1 MAIVFK
7 NNATTALS
15 GNITNSATSIGVT
28 DGSVFPSLNS
38 GESFFVT
45 FDDGT
50 NKEIVKVTGRSGNTL
65 TVVRAQDGTSARAF
79 SQNDAV
85 DLRLTAAVLEAFPQ
99 LDGNSQTGT
108 IDVTGVKIDGD
119 TIIDGSGNWQG
130 PSSGIKGEVGP
141 TGSTGS
147 TGSKTFIS
155 SCSINLIPCKCFIN
169 KIKSRIS
176 IFPSPFISAL
186 NRISSSSINFIPCK
200 CFINKIKSKIS
211 IFPSPFI
218 SPLFIIN

>member
-7 NNATTALS
+7 NNATTTLS

-50 NKEIVKVTGRSGNTL
+50 NKEIVKVTGISSNTL
-65 TVVRAQDGTSARAF
+65 TVTRAQDGTSARAF

-99 LDGNSQTGT
+99 LNGNSQTGV
-108 IDVTGVKIDGD
+108 IDVTGVKIGGSEV
-119 TIIDGSGNWQG
+119 IDSSGAWQGSG
-130 PSSGIKGEVGP
+130 SGLKGEVGP
-141 TGSTGS
+141 SGPTGSAGDKGATGANGP
-147 TGSKTFIS
+147 TG
-155 SCSINLIPCKCFIN
+155 
-169 KIKSRIS
+169 
-176 IFPSPFISAL
+176 PSGPTGPTGTAGDKG
-186 NRISSSSINFIPCK
+186 PK
-200 CFINKIKSKIS
+200 GK
-211 IFPSPFI
+211 
-218 SPLFIIN
+218 

>member
-7 NNATTALS
+7 NNATTTLS
-15 GNITNSATSIGVT
+15 GNINSSATSIGVA

-85 DLRLTAAVLEAFPQ
+85 DLRITAAILEAFPQ
-99 LDGNSQTGT
+99 LDGNSQTGV
-108 IDVTGVKIDGD
+108 IDVTGVKIGGSS
-119 TIIDGSGNWQG
+119 IIDSSGNWQG

-141 TGSTGS
+141 KGATGPTGPQGTKGEVGPTLS
-147 TGSKTFIS
+147 
-155 SCSINLIPCKCFIN
+155 LIHI
-169 KIKSRIS
+169 
-176 IFPSPFISAL
+176 
-186 NRISSSSINFIPCK
+186 
-200 CFINKIKSKIS
+200 
-211 IFPSPFI
+211 
-218 SPLFIIN
+218 